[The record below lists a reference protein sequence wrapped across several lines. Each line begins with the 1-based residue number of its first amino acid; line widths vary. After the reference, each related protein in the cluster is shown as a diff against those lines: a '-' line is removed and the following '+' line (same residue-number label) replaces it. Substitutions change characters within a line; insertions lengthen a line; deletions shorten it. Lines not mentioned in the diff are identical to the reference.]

1 MAFAA
6 LVDTGAII
14 SLFGR
19 EQPRGPHYRALFE
32 RAASEAWQLST
43 TWACITEACFL
54 LDTPSR
60 YSMLRWIAAGAVVVF
75 PFPQEALED
84 MVPLMLR
91 YTDRPRS
98 EMDFAD
104 ATLVWLADDTG
115 VLSVMTTDVRD
126 FSRYRLPDGRAFE
139 IL

>member
-19 EQPRGPHYRALFE
+19 DQPRTLHYRALFE
-32 RAASEAWQLST
+32 RAASEA
-43 TWACITEACFL
+43 C
-54 LDTPSR
+54 
-60 YSMLRWIAAGAVVVF
+60 
-75 PFPQEALED
+75 
-84 MVPLMLR
+84 
-91 YTDRPRS
+91 RPRS

-104 ATLVWLADDTG
+104 ATLVWLAGDTG

>member
-6 LVDTGAII
+6 LVDTGAIV

-19 EQPRGPHYRALFE
+19 DQPGRAHYRALFE
-32 RAASEAWQLST
+32 QAAAQEWQLST
-43 TWACITEACFL
+43 TWPCVTEAAFL
-54 LDTPSR
+54 LDTPAR
-60 YSMLRWIAAGAVVVF
+60 YSMLRWIAAGAIVVF
-75 PFPQEALED
+75 PFPQEVLEE
-84 MVPLMLR
+84 MVPVMLR
-91 YTDRPRS
+91 DTDRPRS

-104 ATLVWLADDTG
+104 ATLVWLAHDTG
-115 VLSVMTTDVRD
+115 VLRVMTTDVRD